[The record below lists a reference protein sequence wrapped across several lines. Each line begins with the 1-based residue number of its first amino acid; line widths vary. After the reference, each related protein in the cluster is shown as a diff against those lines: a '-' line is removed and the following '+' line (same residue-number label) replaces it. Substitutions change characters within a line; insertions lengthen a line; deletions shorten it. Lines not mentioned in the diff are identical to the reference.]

1 MDWLRR
7 PILHQRHGDQE
18 MTKYIKLQN
27 DLVLE
32 AGVAP
37 DGLEPQGSV
46 RVDELPRP
54 IDGTKT
60 YYRAGKYVYTN
71 EPRIVSPRTYVH
83 DRVLEY
89 PPIAEQLDALWHAM
103 DEGLLPKIEPMYSS
117 ILAVKQK

>member
-1 MDWLRR
+1 
-7 PILHQRHGDQE
+7 
-18 MTKYIKLQN
+18 MTKYIRLQN

-71 EPRIVSPRTYVH
+71 EPRVVAQRTYVH

-89 PPIAEQLDALWHAM
+89 PPIADQLDALWHAM
-103 DEGLLPKIEPMYSS
+103 NQGLMPKIEPMYSS
-117 ILAVKQK
+117 ILAVKQKHPKPA

>member
-1 MDWLRR
+1 
-7 PILHQRHGDQE
+7 

-46 RVDELPRP
+46 MVDELPRA

-71 EPRIVSPRTYVH
+71 EPRVVAQRTYIH

-89 PPIAEQLDALWHAM
+89 PPIADQLDALWHAM
-103 DEGLLPKIEPMYSS
+103 NQGLMPKIEPMYSS
-117 ILAVKQK
+117 ILAVKQKHPKPA